1 MKRVFT
7 ILILLVTALCCN
19 AHSTDKNTIKFMG
32 HPVDGSKTRM
42 RIHLLKNGF
51 TYNKYTD
58 YYIGS
63 FNGYTVR
70 VGIST
75 YKKKVDRI
83 HVTFEYTDELNIR
96 YDYNNL
102 IKQFNKNNK
111 YISFIE
117 NKLIS
122 QNEDISNEIT
132 KNNGRFYAEYFYKPQ
147 IDSLESVENLKEELI
162 RRYTNEQLEEILTG
176 HVWFIISK
184 INNAYMI
191 ELFYDNLNNRP
202 KGEDL

>member
-1 MKRVFT
+1 M
-7 ILILLVTALCCN
+7 
-19 AHSTDKNTIKFMG
+19 
-32 HPVDGSKTRM
+32 
-42 RIHLLKNGF
+42 
-51 TYNKYTD
+51 
-58 YYIGS
+58 
-63 FNGYTVR
+63 
-70 VGIST
+70 
-75 YKKKVDRI
+75 
-83 HVTFEYTDELNIR
+83 TFEYTDELNIR